1 MPNFSTQFIV
11 FLFIFL
17 GIVDAIHQ
25 MSKKALSKKKKFNI
39 KFESIN
45 VVSEIFHSDG
55 SVSKFLSQEEKLK
68 FLENTLPVLLE
79 ELSSIL
85 FKRN

>member
-1 MPNFSTQFIV
+1 M
-11 FLFIFL
+11 
-17 GIVDAIHQ
+17 DAIHQ
-25 MSKKALSKKKKFNI
+25 VSRRALTKKKRFNI

-55 SVSKFLSQEEKLK
+55 SVSKFHSQEEKLK
-68 FLENTLPVLLE
+68 FLEDTLPVLLE

>member
-55 SVSKFLSQEEKLK
+55 SVSKFHSQEEKLK